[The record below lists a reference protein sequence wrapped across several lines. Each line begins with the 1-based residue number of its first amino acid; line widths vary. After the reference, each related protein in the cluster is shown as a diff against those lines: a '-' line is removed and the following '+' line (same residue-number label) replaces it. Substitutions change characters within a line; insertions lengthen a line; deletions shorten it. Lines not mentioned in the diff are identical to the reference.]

1 MKTTLIHLNEQA
13 TETLETMLDPGYI
26 SERTERLQAIEDFL
40 IDQWRDFQTIK
51 PETALTFLDTL
62 RSLRK
67 DFDTFLSS
75 VDPSGEASYHQT
87 FTPSDNEQ

>member
-26 SERTERLQAIEDFL
+26 HERTERLQAIEDFL
-40 IDQWRDFQTIK
+40 IDQWRDFQAIK
-51 PETALTFLDTL
+51 PDTALTFLDTL

-67 DFDTFLSS
+67 DFGTLLSS
-75 VDPSGEASYHQT
+75 VDPSGEAGNHQ
-87 FTPSDNEQ
+87 PLNAPDYE

>member
-13 TETLETMLDPGYI
+13 TETLEAMLDPGYI
-26 SERTERLQAIEDFL
+26 YERTERLQAIEDFL
-40 IDQWRDFQTIK
+40 IDQWRDANTIK

-67 DFDTFLSS
+67 DFATFLSS
-75 VDPSGEASYHQT
+75 VDPSGEADNRQPLN
-87 FTPSDNEQ
+87 TPDYE

>member
-13 TETLETMLDPGYI
+13 TETLEAMLDPGYI

-40 IDQWRDFQTIK
+40 IDQWRDAGTIK
-51 PETALTFLDTL
+51 PDTALTFLDTL

-67 DFDTFLSS
+67 DLTTCLTC
-75 VDPSGEASYHQT
+75 VHRSGEAVCLQT
-87 FTPSDNEQ
+87 LTPTHI